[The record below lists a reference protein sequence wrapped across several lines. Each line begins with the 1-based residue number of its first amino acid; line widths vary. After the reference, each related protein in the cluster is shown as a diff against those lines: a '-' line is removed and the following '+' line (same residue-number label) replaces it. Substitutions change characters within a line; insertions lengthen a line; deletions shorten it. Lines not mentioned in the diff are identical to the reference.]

1 MSSPTASSPT
11 AAQPHPFALYLPE
24 GFIELPLG
32 ELTEESF
39 AGIAAETAAFFDI
52 EPTDLGAVASAI
64 TFATMAG
71 AMREARASYSAAGLF
86 KSLDGTRPLLA
97 LVQCFVLLSD
107 HHTVDAGVMALKAL
121 HEQQGLGTVT
131 TEHLEAGAAVIV
143 ETAERDLVTM
153 RDETF
158 ETEPR
163 SITAWIPDP
172 AGTCV
177 VGLGVSSNNTEDWPR
192 IKDLADGIF
201 NAFEWVTAEGKA
213 G

>member
-1 MSSPTASSPT
+1 MSAST

-39 AGIAAETAAFFDI
+39 AGIAAEIAAVFDI

-71 AMREARASYSAAGLF
+71 AVREAGASYCAAGLF
-86 KSLDGTRPLLA
+86 RSLDGTRPVLA
-97 LVQCFVLLSD
+97 LVQCFVLLAD
-107 HHTVDAGVMALKAL
+107 HHTVDAAIAGLTSL
-121 HEQQGLGTVT
+121 HEQRGRGTVS
-131 TEHLEAGAAVIV
+131 TECLESGPAVVV
-143 ETAERDLVTM
+143 ETIEQDLVTM
-153 RDETF
+153 GDEVF

-163 SITAWIPDP
+163 SVTAWIPDP

-177 VGLGVSSNNTEDWPR
+177 VGLGVSSNNTEDWDQ
-192 IKDLADGIF
+192 IKGLAGGVF
-201 NAFEWVTAEGKA
+201 NAFEWVATGGTAG
-213 G
+213 